1 MLLAG
6 LDLHARHACRQTII
20 RAYAT
25 LCRSSTSAQK
35 AQTVEAKRAA
45 AAEAAVAALRHDLA
59 AAQDAAA
66 DAATARKAAE
76 DAKDHLEQQQQRLR
90 QQVVQLQQQDEQ
102 LQHANQQLVQQR
114 QQLQRRLAECE
125 QALADSE
132 RCCAAAVLRA
142 ESAEAELSGIRQ
154 DVAEWSDLHVVES
167 CELQETRQ
175 KLADAET
182 DLGVALQRMAACGL
196 QTRRSNNSSSSCNAG
211 AAKAA
216 HSAPKHSEYGR
227 PGSACANG
235 VAAAGNKANSP
246 CRKDALRGAGNEEC
260 RSQQQQQLPLEV
272 TRQLQWQASEVVRL
286 TGQMQQLQVRHL
298 GGLQAKHC
306 S

>member
-1 MLLAG
+1 
-6 LDLHARHACRQTII
+6 
-20 RAYAT
+20 
-25 LCRSSTSAQK
+25 
-35 AQTVEAKRAA
+35 
-45 AAEAAVAALRHDLA
+45 VAALRHDLA

-76 DAKDHLEQQQQRLR
+76 AAKDQSEQQRQRL
-90 QQVVQLQQQDEQ
+90 QQQIVQLQQQDEQ
-102 LQHANQQLVQQR
+102 PQHANQQLAQQR

-125 QALADSE
+125 QALTECE

-167 CELQETRQ
+167 CELQETRR
-175 KLADAET
+175 KLAGAET

-196 QTRRSNNSSSSCNAG
+196 QTRRSNNSSSY
-211 AAKAA
+211 AARAVNPA
-216 HSAPKHSEYGR
+216 HSAPSHSEYGR

-235 VAAAGNKANSP
+235 TAAAGNKPGSL
-246 CRKDALRGAGNEEC
+246 CRRDGLRVAGSEAC
-260 RSQQQQQLPLEV
+260 LGQQQQQQQLPLEV

-286 TGQMQQLQVRHL
+286 TGQMQQLQVSLLHL
-298 GGLQAKHC
+298 AC
-306 S
+306 